1 MLGTDKCFEYFKSR
15 VGLIHDV
22 ELSVLRVGKP
32 LTWAQKV
39 IQDTWEIL
47 QLQRAGPAGMEAVV
61 GDTGSVGAE
70 EAAPHLMC

>member
-1 MLGTDKCFEYFKSR
+1 MLGTDKYFEHFKSR

-39 IQDTWEIL
+39 TQDTSEIP
-47 QLQRAGPAGMEAVV
+47 QLQKAGPAGMEAV
-61 GDTGSVGAE
+61 GPGGAE
-70 EAAPHLMC
+70 GAAPHLMC